1 MKQVTPR
8 PLAARATLP
17 WLLVVRADIVS
28 LARGESVLSLSRV
41 SERRG
46 SAELVSLLG
55 RKVRA
60 ELVAP
65 VTRKG

>member
-1 MKQVTPR
+1 MAPR

-17 WLLVVRADIVS
+17 WLLVVRAELVS
-28 LARGESVLSLSRV
+28 LARGGSVLSLSRV
-41 SERRG
+41 SERKG

-60 ELVAP
+60 ELVSP